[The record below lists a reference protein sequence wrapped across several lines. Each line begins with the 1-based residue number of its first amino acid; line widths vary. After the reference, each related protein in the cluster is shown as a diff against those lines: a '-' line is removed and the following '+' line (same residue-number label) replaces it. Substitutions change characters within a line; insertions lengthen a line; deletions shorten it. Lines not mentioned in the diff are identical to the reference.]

1 MLFSKEVLELDN
13 ITFLILQKAYKI
25 ASKLFNAIFA
35 TTIDTRYYSK
45 YWQEEIRIILHKS
58 SKDRTISKEYRIITP
73 LNCFVKVAKKIIVT
87 RIIYL
92 AKNSLYNKDI
102 LNYKQIRGK
111 KRTNN

>member
-1 MLFSKEVLELDN
+1 
-13 ITFLILQKAYKI
+13 
-25 ASKLFNAIFA
+25 
-35 TTIDTRYYSK
+35 
-45 YWQEEIRIILHKS
+45 LHKS

-73 LNCFVKVAKKIIVT
+73 LNCFVKVAKKMIVT

-111 KRTNN
+111 KQKLIIDVALNLVYNAQIIKNRDNTLSCLLINVEEAFNYISLI